1 MDMYT
6 RMRIKDL
13 VEQRN
18 AAMSWARR
26 YRYEY
31 PSGARN
37 NVAVARSVNQEII
50 RIKRSY
56 KK

>member
-6 RMRIKDL
+6 RRRIKDL